1 MAPSWHHCHRTL
13 QMTSGVLF
21 LRGAKEQEFGCFL
34 MFLVVISV
42 FWFWWILTPWL
53 VGFVNFLAVW
63 LLVFFGLFGFRR
75 FWILWVTQFRVDQC
89 SLTFFWFRRVHYE
102 RFNPS
107 DSNNHHLALALPLSL
122 LQQIACKQRFNLQY
136 AYLWCKHPL
145 GYSIHFNTEMHNNNI
160 KKAYTQQSGIKFEEK
175 LPAYIS

>member
-1 MAPSWHHCHRTL
+1 MSHII
-13 QMTSGVLF
+13 
-21 LRGAKEQEFGCFL
+21 
-34 MFLVVISV
+34 ISV